1 MSGEWGNNKEV
12 DTVPHDTGDPG
23 EYYLSKKHS
32 EVLVEII
39 AIAIILEKEI
49 VVFSVK

>member
-23 EYYLSKKHS
+23 EYSTAIKLYSSKENT
-32 EVLVEII
+32 EVLVELIP
-39 AIAIILEKEI
+39 IILEK
-49 VVFSVK
+49 